1 MGLSALSPN
10 AGRGA
15 KTRANATKP
24 RHEVGY
30 GG

>member
-1 MGLSALSPN
+1 LSPN